1 MPGQPD
7 LFHIG
12 QLIQARLEF
21 VRAARGLPPGTER
34 NQKRQI
40 ARSLK
45 RLIILQARNN
55 SSPLPIRRKLFTHRS
70 SSLNERLLQH
80 AKSLRK
86 RAEEMPAGIQQEH
99 LLRKA
104 FEAEEA
110 IILNQQLSIPAA
122 AGAKA

>member
-1 MPGQPD
+1 MLAHPD
-7 LFHIG
+7 LFHVG
-12 QLIQARLEF
+12 QLMQARLEF
-21 VRAARGLPPGTER
+21 VRDARGLPPGTER

-45 RLIILQARNN
+45 RLISLQARDS
-55 SSPLPIRRKLFTHRS
+55 SSPSPVRRKLLGQRS
-70 SSLNERLLQH
+70 PSLNERLLQH
-80 AKSLRK
+80 AKNLRK

-110 IILNQQLSIPAA
+110 IILNEQLSLPAA

>member
-45 RLIILQARNN
+45 RLISLQARNN

-80 AKSLRK
+80 AKNLRK

-110 IILNQQLSIPAA
+110 IILNQQLSIPAV

>member
-1 MPGQPD
+1 MLGQPD

-12 QLIQARLEF
+12 QLIEARLEF

-45 RLIILQARNN
+45 RLISLQARDG
-55 SSPLPIRRKLFTHRS
+55 SSPPPIRRKLLSQRS
-70 SSLNERLLQH
+70 PSLNERLLQH
-80 AKSLRK
+80 AKNLRK

-110 IILNQQLSIPAA
+110 IILNEQLSIPAA

>member
-1 MPGQPD
+1 MPGHPD
-7 LFHIG
+7 LFHVG

-21 VRAARGLPPGTER
+21 VREARGLPPGTER

-45 RLIILQARNN
+45 RLISLQARDS
-55 SSPLPIRRKLFTHRS
+55 SSPPPIRRKLLSQRS
-70 SSLNERLLQH
+70 PSLNERLLQH
-80 AKSLRK
+80 AKNLRK

-110 IILNQQLSIPAA
+110 IILNQQLSIPAV

>member
-12 QLIQARLEF
+12 QLMQARLEF
-21 VRAARGLPPGTER
+21 VRAARGLLPGTER

-45 RLIILQARNN
+45 RLISLQARDS
-55 SSPLPIRRKLFTHRS
+55 SSPPPIRRKLLSQRS
-70 SSLNERLLQH
+70 PSLNERLLQH
-80 AKSLRK
+80 AKNLRK

-110 IILNQQLSIPAA
+110 IILNEQLSIPAA